1 MRLNAASAALKKSH
15 KPWANPMKIFE
26 KRKSAS
32 GRRKIY
38 ICGMRVLSYKKKSNK
53 AAQIE
58 VHGQNNQI
66 KLANRRNP
74 KLRIYVN
81 GNNNLIDIRT
91 TEPFDAEIHIG
102 FSDST
107 CSNSKLIIDS
117 DTSSNGISI
126 MILENDSQ
134 ITIGKD
140 CMFSSDII
148 LWCTDTHTIT
158 DIDGNI
164 TNIGHSIEIGNHCW
178 IGMHAKILKNT
189 KIPDDSIVGMGSIV
203 TKKFETPNSIYAGN
217 PARFIKTGTQWNR
230 LRPQRYIEQQNN
242 NQ

>member
-1 MRLNAASAALKKSH
+1 
-15 KPWANPMKIFE
+15 MKIFE

-38 ICGMRVLSYKKKSNK
+38 ICGMRVLSYKKKSNRT
-53 AAQIE
+53 AQIE

-178 IGMHAKILKNT
+178 IGERVTLTKNAQ
-189 KIPDDSIVGMGSIV
+189 IPDDSIVGIASVV
-203 TKKFETPNSIYAGN
+203 TKKFIEEHTVIAGS
-217 PARFIKTGTQWNR
+217 PAKVVKSGITWHGFSPMTYEKKMSK
-230 LRPQRYIEQQNN
+230 IEKEKLF
-242 NQ
+242 